1 MSGSQMA
8 EKEERK
14 PFHRGFLTSVHHIVQ
29 SKISD
34 SPRGHFQEFKRG
46 HFREFVRGHFE
57 KLKGV
62 TLKVRAGGHFR
73 EEFPVISTQNYIFL
87 SIIQKNDKIYN
98 FSKAF
103 PWLRHY

>member
-29 SKISD
+29 SKIPD
-34 SPRGHFQEFKRG
+34 SPRGHFQEFEWG
-46 HFREFVRGHFE
+46 HFRVFVRGHFE

-73 EEFPVISTQNYIFL
+73 VEFPYASLNSNL
-87 SIIQKNDKIYN
+87 
-98 FSKAF
+98 
-103 PWLRHY
+103 PMHYFIKYHSLCLKHRQ

>member
-1 MSGSQMA
+1 MSGSQKA

-29 SKISD
+29 IKISD

-46 HFREFVRGHFE
+46 HFRVFVRGHFE

-73 EEFPVISTQNYIFL
+73 EEFP
-87 SIIQKNDKIYN
+87 
-98 FSKAF
+98 
-103 PWLRHY
+103 R